1 MDLLHDAEL
10 VVTGG
15 GATLLQALAQR
26 KVCVAAPVAGDQPER
41 IRLCAER
48 GLVQP
53 VELAAEAIGRA
64 VAALLADRP
73 RRLAMIRA
81 LRRSGVRNE
90 LRDAVAAI
98 ASLVEARAPSRAPP
112 QNAAAAAQGSS
123 LLPIR

>member
-15 GATLLQALAQR
+15 GDTLMQALAQR
-26 KVCVAAPVAGDQPER
+26 KVCLAVPVAGDQPER

-53 VELAAEAIGRA
+53 AELESGTIGRA
-64 VAALLADRP
+64 VSALLADRP

-81 LRRSGVRNE
+81 LRRCGMRNE
-90 LRDAVAAI
+90 LQRAVAAI
-98 ASLVEARAPSRAPP
+98 ADLLETREPLEPHAQS
-112 QNAAAAAQGSS
+112 AAAAQGRSV
-123 LLPIR
+123 LPIR